1 MSATNAPISS
11 ALRPIIDLESV
22 LGELLEEHRKLL
34 MCVEIHQ
41 AAMQSLNVPAMETSR
56 ARQEAA
62 RTRIMRL
69 EDRRRGM
76 VMQIARINQIKG
88 EPKIPAIAELY
99 PQRRTQLLA
108 LREQLLTAMRKVS
121 DRSFVANKVASGVL
135 GHLNTA
141 MRILAGAVGNG
152 GIYTNRG
159 TPKMARRIGVIEA
172 VG

>member
-1 MSATNAPISS
+1 MNPTNATVSP
-11 ALRPIIDLESV
+11 ALRPILDLEA
-22 LGELLEEHRKLL
+22 LLRDLIEEHRKLL

-41 AAMQSLNVPAMETSR
+41 SAMQSLNTPAMETSR

-69 EDRRRGM
+69 EDRRRNM
-76 VMQIARINQIKG
+76 VMQIARINQLKG
-88 EPKIPAIAELY
+88 EPKIPVIADLY
-99 PQRRTQLLA
+99 PQRKTQLLN
-108 LREQLLTAMRKVS
+108 LREELMSAMRKVA
-121 DRSFVANKVASGVL
+121 DRSFVANKVAGAVL

-141 MRILAGAVGNG
+141 MRILASAVGSG

-159 TPKMARRIGVIEA
+159 TPKIARRIGMVEA